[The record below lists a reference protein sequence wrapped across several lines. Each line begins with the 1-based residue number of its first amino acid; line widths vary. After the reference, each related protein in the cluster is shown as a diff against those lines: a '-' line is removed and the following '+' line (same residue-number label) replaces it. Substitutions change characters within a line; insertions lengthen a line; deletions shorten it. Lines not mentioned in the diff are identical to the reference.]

1 MLTSLAAL
9 QGFRI
14 GFDGDASLRT
24 RLMSGLL
31 GALEKLGATVESS
44 NGKCPFS
51 IRGPLRGGATTVDGT
66 TSQFLTSLLFALPN
80 VGGDSTVDLEF
91 LHEKPYIDIT
101 LSWLDSFG
109 IRYRRSD
116 DMLHWEIPGG
126 QHIPAF
132 RRVIPADF
140 STAAFPLVA
149 AALAGRRRRD
159 PQPRFQRCAGRQAR
173 IPAAGGDGGGDRT
186 GRTSSASFRA
196 GGWPDA
202 FSI

>member
-1 MLTSLAAL
+1 MKLLVKPSRIRGSIAVTGSKSHTIRGIAAALMADGVSTLYAPLESADTRSTLEAAKLFGAKVREFPDRWEITGTGGRFADPGRTVDLGNSGTGLRMLTSLAAL

-91 LHEKPYIDIT
+91 LH
-101 LSWLDSFG
+101 
-109 IRYRRSD
+109 
-116 DMLHWEIPGG
+116 
-126 QHIPAF
+126 
-132 RRVIPADF
+132 
-140 STAAFPLVA
+140 
-149 AALAGRRRRD
+149 
-159 PQPRFQRCAGRQAR
+159 
-173 IPAAGGDGGGDRT
+173 
-186 GRTSSASFRA
+186 
-196 GGWPDA
+196 
-202 FSI
+202 

>member
-1 MLTSLAAL
+1 MKLLVKPSRIRGSIAVTGSKSHTIRGIAAALMADGVSTLYAPLESADTRSTLEAAKLFGAKVREFPDRWEITGTGGRFADPGRTVDLGNSGTGLRMLTSLAAL

-101 LSWLDSFG
+101 LSWLDS
-109 IRYRRSD
+109 
-116 DMLHWEIPGG
+116 
-126 QHIPAF
+126 
-132 RRVIPADF
+132 
-140 STAAFPLVA
+140 
-149 AALAGRRRRD
+149 
-159 PQPRFQRCAGRQAR
+159 
-173 IPAAGGDGGGDRT
+173 
-186 GRTSSASFRA
+186 
-196 GGWPDA
+196 
-202 FSI
+202 